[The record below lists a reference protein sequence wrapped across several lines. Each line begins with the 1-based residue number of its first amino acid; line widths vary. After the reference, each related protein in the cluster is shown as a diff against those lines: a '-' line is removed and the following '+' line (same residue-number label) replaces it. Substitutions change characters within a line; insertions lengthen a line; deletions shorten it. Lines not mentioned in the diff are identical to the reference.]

1 MPTGERLAYLS
12 PPEDEDEEVI
22 RAEVGGENGHVAG
35 DVLDV
40 SLKGAAVR
48 IALEHDPTFAI
59 GERVNLTLDSDTL
72 GSATIQATVRAR
84 SELSGFRRFDFAFPN
99 PDTLRRQLN
108 AKFMRFFNER
118 KAFRIEPSPETPIDV
133 HMTSET
139 YQTTGR
145 LRDLSADGVGII
157 VDGESERRL
166 ARVVDVGIT
175 FALPGHA
182 RPVSFQASI
191 RKRFRLD
198 GTDGV
203 CYGFSWDP
211 EVSDFSTHQQRVI
224 DYVMVRQ
231 RELLQTRAA
240 T

>member
-1 MPTGERLAYLS
+1 MPTGKRLAYLS
-12 PPEDEDEEVI
+12 PPEDEDEDVI
-22 RAEVGGENGHVAG
+22 RAEVGGENGDVAG

-139 YQTTGR
+139 YQPTGR

-203 CYGFSWDP
+203 CYGLSWDP